1 ILSPEFAG
9 NNPTSTSLVNLMYY
23 AILGRQ
29 SEAEGLAFW
38 TNQLDSGNLSRAQLV
53 NAFLRS
59 VEGTNRALNSY
70 YSSYL
75 KREIDSCTLSRG
87 VAGGAG
93 CYSPQCGVGMLALPG
108 ILQLR

>member
-1 ILSPEFAG
+1 
-9 NNPTSTSLVNLMYY
+9 MYY

-38 TNQLDSGNLSRAQLV
+38 TNLLDTSKISRAQLV

-59 VEGTNRALNSY
+59 LEGTNRVLNSY

-75 KREIDSCTLSRG
+75 KREIDSGAQAFFVSQLQAGKTFG
-87 VAGGAG
+87 AVAASILASDEVLLFAG
-93 CYSPQCGVGMLALPG
+93 KNL
-108 ILQLR
+108 